1 MIKMYHYAGE
11 VANGAVTLEK
21 LSRDPAMPPKKIK
34 KLRSMQNLYMTVHS
48 SITHDNQKVQ
58 TTRMSTTRGMDK

>member
-21 LSRDPAMPPKKIK
+21 FGRNPAMPPKKTK
-34 KLRSMQNLYMTVHS
+34 KLRAMENLYMTVHS
-48 SITHDNQKVQ
+48 SITHDNQRVETIQ
-58 TTRMSTTRGMDK
+58 CLPPVNG